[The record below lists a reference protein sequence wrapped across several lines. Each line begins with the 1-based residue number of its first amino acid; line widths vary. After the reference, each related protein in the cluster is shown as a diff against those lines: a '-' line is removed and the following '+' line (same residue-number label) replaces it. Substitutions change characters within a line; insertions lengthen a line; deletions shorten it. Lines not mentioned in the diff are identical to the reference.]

1 MKTLEDLQNSQAD
14 VVGRLRSALK
24 TGRLHHAHIMA
35 GPDAQA
41 SLELGLA
48 MALELLAPEGEE
60 AVPES
65 PTYRKIAGG
74 NHPDLIHLKPDDRG
88 IIRIDAIRAMS
99 SRLALSPS
107 EASMQVVLI
116 EAADCMNAA
125 AQNALLK
132 TLEEPPGRC
141 CFLMSVRR
149 YRSLLPTVRSR
160 SQKLQLTPAPHAAA
174 SGKLIE
180 GGVPASI
187 APTLAA
193 LVGADTE
200 RALKMVEDGALDVYE
215 SLQALRE
222 KRDIHHTLSLAAELG
237 RSAERTELA
246 LSLMTIEL
254 RDRLAQKHHAT
265 RDHLYTSPSGS
276 ADTASLLSTAKELEL
291 LRGKLVYNP
300 NRTMSLER
308 IFLHFTGQLT

>member
-1 MKTLEDLQNSQAD
+1 MKTLEDLQSSQAD
-14 VVGRLRSALK
+14 AVRRIQSARK
-24 TGRLHHAHIMA
+24 TDRLHHAHIIA
-35 GPDAQA
+35 SPDAQA
-41 SLELGLA
+41 SLELGMA
-48 MALELLAPEGEE
+48 VALELLAPEGEQV
-60 AVPES
+60 VPES

-88 IIRIDAIRAMS
+88 IIRIDVVRAMS

-116 EAADCMNAA
+116 ESADSMNPA

-132 TLEEPPGRC
+132 TLEEPPGQC
-141 CFLMSVRR
+141 CFLMTVRR

-160 SQKLQLTPAPHAAA
+160 SQKLQLTPAPHASA
-174 SGKLIE
+174 SAQLIA

-193 LVGADTE
+193 LVGADQE
-200 RALKMVEDGALDVYE
+200 RALKMVEDGALDIYE
-215 SLQALRE
+215 SLQELSQ
-222 KRDIHHTLSLAAELG
+222 KRDIHHTLGLAADLG

-254 RDRLAQKHHAT
+254 RDRLAKRHHAT
-265 RDHLYTSPSGS
+265 SEQLYTSPSGTS
-276 ADTASLLSTAKELEL
+276 ETASLLSTAKELEI

-308 IFLHFTGQLT
+308 LFLHFTGQLG